1 MQLSDIIAPD
11 RVKHASGITS
21 KKRAL
26 EEVAGL
32 LASGAPQLSDT
43 DILASLA
50 AREKLGSTGLGKGVA
65 IPHGRM
71 RGTEESVAGLL
82 ILDAG
87 VDFDSS
93 DGQPVDLVLGM
104 IVPQEAT
111 QTHLTILK
119 SIAEMLS
126 DADQVAALRG
136 AKDAEAAY
144 ALLSDYSSAG

>member
-1 MQLSDIIAPD
+1 MQLSDIIAAD
-11 RVKHASGITS
+11 RVKHVSNITS

-32 LASGAPQLSDT
+32 LSNGAPQLSDT
-43 DILASLA
+43 NILASLA
-50 AREKLGSTGLGKGVA
+50 AREKLGSTGLGGGVA

-71 RGTEESVAGLL
+71 RGTEESVAAML
-82 ILDAG
+82 ILDQG

-104 IVPQEAT
+104 VVPQEAT
-111 QTHLTILK
+111 QTHLSILK

-126 DADQVAALRG
+126 DETQVAALR
-136 AKDAEAAY
+136 AADDDAAAFD
-144 ALLSDYSSAG
+144 LLKTYSDNA

>member
-1 MQLSDIIAPD
+1 MQFSDIIAAD
-11 RVKHASGITS
+11 RVKHVSNVTS

-50 AREKLGSTGLGKGVA
+50 AREKLGSTGLGKGGA

-71 RGTEESVAGLL
+71 RGTEESVAAML
-82 ILDAG
+82 ILDKG

-126 DADQVAALRG
+126 DEEQVAALRS
-136 AKDAEAAY
+136 AKDDAAVFE
-144 ALLSDYSSAG
+144 LLNNYRA